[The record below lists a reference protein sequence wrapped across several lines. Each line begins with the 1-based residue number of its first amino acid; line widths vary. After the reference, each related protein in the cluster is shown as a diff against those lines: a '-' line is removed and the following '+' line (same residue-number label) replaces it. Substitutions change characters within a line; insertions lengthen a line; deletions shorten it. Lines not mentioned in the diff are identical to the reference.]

1 MASNMKRTK
10 VLGAAAMLL
19 CIAPVAARSAE
30 ANPSSAPA
38 SAAAP
43 ETNGTPKSFVD
54 APKLLAPL
62 PPPPPDAAPPSRDPR
77 DLHGVWLAQPLML
90 AVDSL
95 ANLDARN
102 PFPGP
107 LGVDPAKLTKKAL
120 EKQRFAEEMNRKG
133 TPLASDAA
141 RCRPMNDIG
150 VGGYAFPGEIVQ
162 TSRMIVL
169 LQEEGRTRWIIHL
182 DRGHPQGGPRSF
194 WGDSVGHWEGD
205 TLVVDTIGFD
215 GKAQDTTETTHVTSR
230 LRKLDDGQKLEL
242 TVTVEDPQTY
252 LEPVSR
258 TSIATWHP
266 ELQMLEFQCEENPT
280 GAMEGLT
287 AK

>member
-1 MASNMKRTK
+1 MKHTK
-10 VLGAAAMLL
+10 SAGVAAMLL
-19 CIAPVAARSAE
+19 SMASILARAGE
-30 ANPSSAPA
+30 ANPSPGQAI
-38 SAAAP
+38 AAAP
-43 ETNGTPKSFVD
+43 QSNGTPTGFVD
-54 APKLLAPL
+54 APKLMAPL
-62 PPPPPDAAPPSRDPR
+62 PPPPADAAPPSRDPR
-77 DLHGVWLAQPLML
+77 DLQGVWLAQPLNL
-90 AVDSL
+90 GVDSL

-120 EKQRFAEEMNRKG
+120 EKQRLAEEMNRKG

-150 VGGYAFPGEIVQ
+150 VGGYAFPGEIIQ
-162 TSRMIVL
+162 SSRKVVL

-182 DRGHPQGGPRSF
+182 DRGHPQGGPSSF

-205 TLVVDTIGFD
+205 TMVVDTIGFD
-215 GKAQDTTETTHVTSR
+215 GKAQDTTETTHVISK
-230 LRKLDDGQKLEL
+230 LRKLDGGQKLEL